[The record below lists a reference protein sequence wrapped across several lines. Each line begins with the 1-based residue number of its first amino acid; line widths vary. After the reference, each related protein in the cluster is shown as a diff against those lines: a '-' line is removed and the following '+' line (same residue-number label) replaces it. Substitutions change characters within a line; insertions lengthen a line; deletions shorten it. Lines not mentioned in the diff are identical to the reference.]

1 VYHLKGV
8 PPNHTTSDFLIP
20 LVIGTTRCLRKD
32 ANSISQEQQ
41 AAAQTPTRSQTKPSP
56 TGNPFAQMVQQL
68 AQINSN
74 TAMAASVAKASAQ
87 AEQYKRMFEE
97 EKAREQAQQN
107 QALIDAI
114 KNSGMGRG
122 GTGSAAAAEP
132 PKKNFLES
140 FLGGA
145 AGAVGKMLFDGL
157 VKGLS
162 KLRVIIVAAFTAAMP
177 FLRKMLTKVLSF
189 ALKRALFLIPGIGLL
204 LGSAALAYDVADMAG
219 AFDGDEGDD
228 AGKPKSPSKGS
239 PKGKK
244 ASQSNETQYDAMG
257 NVTGYGPSSPED
269 QGVSNADMSE
279 ATKNEN
285 YSNEG
290 RGRKL
295 SMIDRARV
303 AMGIPVGGTS
313 PSSPSSA
320 QGTSPSPVGKPTTAG
335 AAANKPILWRVPLR
349 NSYTVTSEFGEKR
362 GKHNNYDIDYT
373 HKGIDLALSQG
384 APVVAAADGM
394 ITVNTSNQKTGN
406 FVMMDHGKGYTTLYA
421 HLLMSHSL
429 PGTKVTAGTVIG
441 YVGNTGTSSRGAHLH
456 FEIRLNGVSKNPR
469 DFIELGKKAQLTKI
483 DPQAETPKP
492 GNADAGEAADPK
504 KASGPTSR
512 RNNSK
517 FNVPGYAAQVNKK
530 LTDNAVTKYYKALS
544 DGKTEAEA
552 KKLALNVAS
561 TNTVAK
567 QAVEEAS
574 EKFKAEVE
582 NDTKKDSKSPEVPYN
597 EKYLQEVIAG
607 KHPRPMLSVEKAQE
621 MLKVIKV
628 ADETK
633 KDSESSV
640 VSTTPLIETSTKKD
654 SKSQDVP
661 YNEKYLQEVVAG
673 KHPRPLLSVEKAQEM
688 LKVMSEG
695 KLTTRSLGA
704 IKVEPI
710 NTAPTSTTAVT
721 PLIEMGDGS
730 VAEAAAASTPS
741 NAVVNARNKAIADK
755 FLTERKAEEGKK
767 EVVKLLRQT
776 SENTRL
782 TAKELKSNRITM
794 SKGKFTRPED
804 LLAKANKQFTDSL
817 QRQLT
822 KTISGTLMSAL
833 YPGGYKNVSQKTASG
848 QMYRGEQL
856 NKMLGVT
863 PALTKLGTS
872 IFGKQ
877 YGPAFG
883 QIFSKVGT
891 AYMEVGARSVAQGIF
906 GSAFKGAGMADGV
919 AEQQAN
925 ILGGQILGNLAKGTK
940 QGKLT
945 ALEQILYGVSGGE
958 VALGPE
964 TIFAKYGFASPQDGI
979 GYMANVLGSSLMSP
993 INSGLGTTPLNMR
1006 NMDPRMKTM
1015 GAFGGYGG
1023 EYGGLPTGM
1032 PSGATLQAASQN
1044 NPLMQVTKDGMVV
1057 LADNVPQLTKD
1068 IGAQLNTAK
1077 QAEIDAQERFVNA
1090 ERGSDERSI
1099 AQKMV
1104 SEAQY
1109 EQQILTNKL
1118 LSSRGP
1124 GGGTSVSVGGSG
1136 GGGFFSGGGPLA
1148 EVGNMALDLGKS
1160 AITQKVVQSLGI
1172 KNPYMNML
1180 ASFAVNKGVSYL
1192 GGKAYDMFAGT
1203 EFGGT
1208 LISGAK
1214 DLLPSWLGGSTFT
1227 TNPAA
1232 YSGFAPTAT
1241 QYGAFGEAPLGV
1253 DAVAGSGG
1261 VSPVLTGF
1269 ETVAPYLPYIPAFV
1283 ALMQGDV
1290 GAAAGYAIGAYA
1302 GAALGAELASAGFAA
1317 GGPIGAVAGFLIGT
1331 FLGGLFGDDDDH
1343 YVPNP
1348 TIWRIIRVRNNNNI
1362 NSIVDLQA
1370 PQENPPKQF
1379 FDLCDSLLRV
1389 GFNATK
1395 SAENATKKPTPYD
1408 FIMCTMNARDGVYFS
1423 MRTGDPTSADT
1434 HSIHLGVADKTFAPG
1449 KAASEIVK
1457 LVTKIFKEAYAA
1469 DATALDEASKLLNKK
1484 TYKELSTDLTKELK
1498 KGKDKLGTG
1507 KLDTS
1512 IERGV
1517 FGGTLAEDA
1526 IIVAG
1531 RTNAPKAAVNN
1542 NDGYGYNYS
1551 GGADSPPMVYSMK
1564 EGKYVEAPSE
1574 MKEVDVVDDTNWG
1587 SFTRKVTKK
1596 VYTPGVLMLDKDGNP
1611 ILDKNNNGSID
1622 LGDIST
1628 SVTPVSDLKAA
1639 YAASGSILKD
1649 LMYPGA
1655 TTGTTGTTG
1664 AVTVNTVADNSQK
1677 NNQSVNT
1684 YYAST
1689 LSKTKNPIKDAMLQ
1703 TGMPA

>member
-1 VYHLKGV
+1 MNLPPNQPTAVGYGAGNLPAQKVGYGAALGGALKQTAGGIVKGFGYGLKGAMLSEM
-8 PPNHTTSDFLIP
+8 PG
-20 LVIGTTRCLRKD
+20 LVAGYGAFSSLRKD
-32 ANSISQEQQ
+32 ANSMRQGQQ
-41 AAAQTPTRSQTKPSP
+41 AASQTPTKPSA

-87 AEQYKRMFEE
+87 AEQYKMMFEE

-114 KNSGMGRG
+114 KNSAG
-122 GTGSAAAAEP
+122 GGQGNANNANPED
-132 PKKNFLES
+132 KNKAGIES
-140 FLGGA
+140 FLGGM
-145 AGAVGKMLFDGL
+145 AGAVGKMLLDGL

-162 KLRVIIVAAFTAAMP
+162 KLKTILVAAFTAAMP
-177 FLRKMLTKVLSF
+177 FLRKMLTKVLTF
-189 ALKRALFLIPGIGLL
+189 ALKRALFLIPGIGLI
-204 LGSAALAYDVADMAG
+204 LGTAALAYDVADMAG
-219 AFDGDEGDD
+219 AFDGDGGDAD
-228 AGKPKSPSKGS
+228 KGDGTIIKKG
-239 PKGKK
+239 PAKGGAKGKK
-244 ASQSNETQYDAMG
+244 ASQSDETQYDAMG

-269 QGVSNADMSE
+269 QGVSDKSQ
-279 ATKNEN
+279 
-285 YSNEG
+285 
-290 RGRKL
+290 
-295 SMIDRARV
+295 
-303 AMGIPVGGTS
+303 S
-313 PSSPSSA
+313 P
-320 QGTSPSPVGKPTTAG
+320 TGKPTTTG
-335 AAANKPILWRVPLR
+335 GNKTTGVKWRVPLR
-349 NSYTVTSEFGEKR
+349 NSYTVTSEHEEKR
-362 GKHNNYDIDYT
+362 GPPKYKTSYT
-373 HKGIDLALSQG
+373 HKGIDLALYQG

-394 ITVNTSNQKTGN
+394 ITVNTSDARSGN
-406 FVMMDHGKGYTTLYA
+406 YVMMDHGSGYTTFYA

-441 YVGNTGTSSRGAHLH
+441 YVGSSGHSSGPHLH

-469 DFIELGKKAQLTKI
+469 DFIQLGKKAELTKV
-483 DPQAETPKP
+483 DREAEIPKP
-492 GNADAGEAADPK
+492 GPADSGESADPK
-504 KASGPTSR
+504 KASEKSTAGR
-512 RNNSK
+512 KNSK

-561 TNTVAK
+561 TNPVAK
-567 QAVEEAS
+567 EAVEVAS
-574 EKFKAEVE
+574 TEFKAEV
-582 NDTKKDSKSPEVPYN
+582 NKDSAIKSKTAN
-597 EKYLQEVIAG
+597 T
-607 KHPRPMLSVEKAQE
+607 RSLSPA
-621 MLKVIKV
+621 
-628 ADETK
+628 
-633 KDSESSV
+633 S
-640 VSTTPLIETSTKKD
+640 TPLIE
-654 SKSQDVP
+654 
-661 YNEKYLQEVVAG
+661 
-673 KHPRPLLSVEKAQEM
+673 
-688 LKVMSEG
+688 
-695 KLTTRSLGA
+695 LGGGGG
-704 IKVEPI
+704 
-710 NTAPTSTTAVT
+710 
-721 PLIEMGDGS
+721 GDDGYS
-730 VAEAAAASTPS
+730 DGGGGGGATS

-755 FLTERKAEEGKK
+755 FLTERKAEESKK

-776 SENTRL
+776 SENTRI

-906 GSAFKGAGMADGV
+906 GSMGMNSD
-919 AEQQAN
+919 QAN

-945 ALEQILYGVSGGE
+945 ALEQILYGASGGE

-979 GYMANVLGSSLMSP
+979 GYMANVLGSSLMGP

-1006 NMDPRMKTM
+1006 NMDPRMRTM

-1032 PSGATLQAASQN
+1032 PSGATLQAAAQN

-1077 QAEIDAQERFVNA
+1077 QAEIDAQQRYLDA
-1090 ERGSDERSI
+1090 EKGSDGRSI
-1099 AQKMV
+1099 AQRQI

-1124 GGGTSVSVGGSG
+1124 GGGTSISVGGSG
-1136 GGGFFSGGGPLA
+1136 GGGFFTGGGPLA

-1172 KNPYMNML
+1172 KNPYMSML
-1180 ASFAVNKGVSYL
+1180 ASFAVSKGVSYL
-1192 GGKAYDMFAGT
+1192 GGKAFDMFSGTDMGKSVLGYGDTISNAYRSVAPSWAGGYDAAT
-1203 EFGGT
+1203 MADLELGRAMTANAAAEGGASAAAT
-1208 LISGAK
+1208 SSTS
-1214 DLLPSWLGGSTFT
+1214 LLP
-1227 TNPAA
+1227 
-1232 YSGFAPTAT
+1232 GFN
-1241 QYGAFGEAPLGV
+1241 FMDV
-1253 DAVAGSGG
+1253 
-1261 VSPVLTGF
+1261 
-1269 ETVAPYLPYIPAFV
+1269 LPYTGAIIK
-1283 ALMQGDV
+1283 LLQGDIQ
-1290 GAAAGYAIGAYA
+1290 GAAATGAGVYIGLAISGGNPIIGAIG
-1302 GAALGAELASAGFAA
+1302 GF
-1317 GGPIGAVAGFLIGT
+1317 IFDS
-1331 FLGGLFGDDDDH
+1331 LFGGGGGSS
-1343 YVPNP
+1343 YVPVP
-1348 TIWRIIRVRNNNNI
+1348 TVWRIVRVSGNNNLNA
-1362 NSIVDLQA
+1362 IVDLQA
-1370 PQENPPKQF
+1370 PKDNPPKEYS
-1379 FDLCDSLLRV
+1379 DLCDSLLKV

-1395 SAENATKKPTPYD
+1395 TAEVAIGKPAPYD
-1408 FIMCTMNARDGVYFS
+1408 FLMCSMNNRDGVFFS
-1423 MRTGDPTSADT
+1423 MRKGDPASADIYAVKVGA
-1434 HSIHLGVADKTFAPG
+1434 SDKTFSAG
-1449 KAASEIVK
+1449 KAASEVVK
-1457 LVTKIFKEAYAA
+1457 LITTAFKEAYAA
-1469 DATALDEASKLLNKK
+1469 DATALDNASKLLNKK
-1484 TYKELSTDLTKELK
+1484 TYKELSTGLTKELQ
-1498 KGKDKLGTG
+1498 KGTDKTGTG
-1507 KLDTS
+1507 KLDAS

-1517 FGGTLAEDA
+1517 FGGTVAEDA
-1526 IIVAG
+1526 IIMAG
-1531 RTNAPKAAVNN
+1531 RTNAPQAAVSS
-1542 NDGYGYNYS
+1542 YGDY
-1551 GGADSPPMVYSMK
+1551 GGPDSPPMVYSMK

-1574 MKEVDVVDDTNWG
+1574 MKEVDVVDSEWG
-1587 SFTRKVTKK
+1587 YATKVTRK

-1611 ILDKNNNGSID
+1611 IFDRNKSGGID
-1622 LGDIST
+1622 LEDLYKPDYTVT
-1628 SVTPVSDLKAA
+1628 SDRDATTFMTAAVPV
-1639 YAASGSILKD
+1639 LKD
-1649 LMYPGA
+1649 LMYTGATTA
-1655 TTGTTGTTG
+1655 TTGTATTTTP
-1664 AVTVNTVADNSQK
+1664 VTVVTNADNSQR

-1703 TGMPA
+1703 TAMPP

>member
-1 VYHLKGV
+1 MKLSAIQPTAAPGGTPAANAAAAQGRVGYAAALGGALKQTAGGIVKGFGYGLKGAMLSEM
-8 PPNHTTSDFLIP
+8 PG
-20 LVIGTTRCLRKD
+20 LVAGYGAFSSLRKD
-32 ANSISQEQQ
+32 ANSMRQTQQ
-41 AAAQTPTRSQTKPSP
+41 APAQTPIKPSA

-87 AEQYKRMFEE
+87 AEQYKMMFEE

-114 KNSGMGRG
+114 KNSGMGGG
-122 GTGSAAAAEP
+122 GTGAGAAAEP

-145 AGAVGKMLFDGL
+145 AGAVGKMLLDGL
-157 VKGLS
+157 MKGLS

-219 AFDGDEGDD
+219 AFDGDGDKGDD
-228 AGKPKSPSKGS
+228 AGKPKSPSRGS

-269 QGVSNADMSE
+269 QGVSDKS
-279 ATKNEN
+279 K
-285 YSNEG
+285 SN
-290 RGRKL
+290 
-295 SMIDRARV
+295 
-303 AMGIPVGGTS
+303 S
-313 PSSPSSA
+313 P
-320 QGTSPSPVGKPTTAG
+320 TGKPTTTG
-335 AAANKPILWRVPLR
+335 GNKTTGVKWRVPLR
-349 NSYTVTSEFGEKR
+349 NSYTVTSEHEEKR
-362 GKHNNYDIDYT
+362 GPPKYKTSYT
-373 HKGIDLALSQG
+373 HKGIDLALYQG

-394 ITVNTSNQKTGN
+394 ITVNSSDPRSGN
-406 FVMMDHGKGYTTLYA
+406 FVMMDHGSGYTTFYA

-441 YVGNTGTSSRGAHLH
+441 YVGSSGFSSGPHLH

-469 DFIELGKKAQLTKI
+469 DFMQLGKKAQLTKV
-483 DPQAETPKP
+483 DREAEIPKP
-492 GNADAGEAADPK
+492 GPADSGESADPK
-504 KASGPTSR
+504 KASGQSTAGKK
-512 RNNSK
+512 NSK

-530 LTDNAVTKYYKALS
+530 LTDNAVTKYYRALS
-544 DGKTEAEA
+544 EGKTEAEA

-561 TNTVAK
+561 TNPVAK
-567 QAVEEAS
+567 EAVEVAS
-574 EKFKAEVE
+574 EKFKAEV
-582 NDTKKDSKSPEVPYN
+582 DKDS
-597 EKYLQEVIAG
+597 
-607 KHPRPMLSVEKAQE
+607 
-621 MLKVIKV
+621 
-628 ADETK
+628 
-633 KDSESSV
+633 
-640 VSTTPLIETSTKKD
+640 
-654 SKSQDVP
+654 
-661 YNEKYLQEVVAG
+661 
-673 KHPRPLLSVEKAQEM
+673 
-688 LKVMSEG
+688 
-695 KLTTRSLGA
+695 A
-704 IKVEPI
+704 IKPKSVDLVP
-710 NTAPTSTTAVT
+710 ASASAVT

-833 YPGGYKNVSQKTASG
+833 YPGGYKNVSQRTASG

-906 GSAFKGAGMADGV
+906 GSMGMNSD
-919 AEQQAN
+919 QAN

-945 ALEQILYGVSGGE
+945 ALEQILYGASGGE

-1006 NMDPRMKTM
+1006 NMDPRMRTM

-1032 PSGATLQAASQN
+1032 PSGGTLQSAAYN

-1077 QAEIDAQERFVNA
+1077 QAEIDAQKRYLEA
-1090 ERGSDERSI
+1090 EKGSDERSI
-1099 AQKMV
+1099 LQRQI

-1124 GGGTSVSVGGSG
+1124 GGGTSISVGGSG
-1136 GGGFFSGGGPLA
+1136 GGGFFTGGGPLA

-1180 ASFAVNKGVSYL
+1180 ASFAVSKGVSYL
-1192 GGKAYDMFAGT
+1192 GGKAFDMFAGT
-1203 EFGGT
+1203 EMGQSATSAFSN
-1208 LISGAK
+1208 ISTAYK
-1214 DLLPSWLGGSTFT
+1214 MNAPSWAGGYT
-1227 TNPAA
+1227 AGEKA
-1232 YSGFAPTAT
+1232 YFSAIDSFDAGM
-1241 QYGAFGEAPLGV
+1241 GE
-1253 DAVAGSGG
+1253 G
-1261 VSPVLTGF
+1261 VSAAASTTPFLEGF
-1269 ETVAPYLPYIPAFV
+1269 NFMDVLPYTGAIIK
-1283 ALMQGDV
+1283 LLEGDV
-1290 GAAAGYAIGAYA
+1290 QGAAAT
-1302 GAALGAELASAGFAA
+1302 AA
-1317 GGPIGAVAGFLIGT
+1317 GVYIGTALFGPIGGAIGGFIFGS
-1331 FLGGLFGDDDDH
+1331 LFGDDDEP
-1343 YVPNP
+1343 YRPVP
-1348 TIWRIIRVRNNNNI
+1348 TVWRIIRVRGNNNI
-1362 NSIVDLQA
+1362 AAIVDLQA
-1370 PQENPPKQF
+1370 PFDNPPQQY
-1379 FDLCDSLLRV
+1379 FDLCDALLRV

-1395 SAENATKKPTPYD
+1395 SAEVATKNPSPYD
-1408 FIMCTMNARDGVYFS
+1408 FMMCSMNNRDGVFFS
-1423 MRTGDPTSADT
+1423 MRKGDPNSADT
-1434 HSIHLGVADKTFAPG
+1434 HAIKLGNSDSSFNAG

-1457 LVTKIFKEAYAA
+1457 LVTTAFKEAYAA
-1469 DATALDEASKLLNKK
+1469 DAAALDDASKLLNRK
-1484 TYKELSTDLTKELK
+1484 TYKELSSGLTKELK
-1498 KGKDKLGTG
+1498 KGKDKLGTD

-1517 FGGTLAEDA
+1517 FGGTVAQDA

-1531 RTNAPKAAVNN
+1531 RANAPKAAVNSP
-1542 NDGYGYNYS
+1542 DYGYGS
-1551 GGADSPPMVYSMK
+1551 FGGEDSPPMVYSIK

-1574 MKEVDVVDDTNWG
+1574 MKEVDEIIDTGGYG
-1587 SFTRKVTKK
+1587 SFGDFTRKVTKK
-1596 VYTPGVLMLDKDGNP
+1596 VYTSGVLMIDKDGNP
-1611 ILDKNNNGSID
+1611 IFDRNNSGSID
-1622 LGDIST
+1622 LEDLYKGDYT
-1628 SVTPVSDLKAA
+1628 VNSDVKLSDATTFLKAA
-1639 YAASGSILKD
+1639 VPVLKD
-1649 LMYPGA
+1649 LTYTGLTTA
-1655 TTGTTGTTG
+1655 TTGTTATTTTTP
-1664 AVTVNTVADNSQK
+1664 VTVVTNADNSQR

-1703 TGMPA
+1703 TGLAPV